1 MLHDIKI
8 RRVSPYSA
16 AQMYALVADVARY
29 REFFPYCVEST
40 ILARRKG
47 FLSARLGFAHK
58 MWRDNF
64 LSDVQLD
71 AKRHEIRVQGA
82 RGLFSQL
89 SVHWRFAPRRQGGSV
104 VRVSLHFGLAARPLA
119 FMFRSLRE
127 RMVEKAVVI
136 FEARAD
142 ALYGGSAPK
151 RAAS

>member
-1 MLHDIKI
+1 MMHDIKI
-8 RRVSPYSA
+8 NRVSPYSA

-29 REFFPYCVEST
+29 REFLPYCVEST

-71 AKRHEIRVQGA
+71 DKKYEIRARGA

-104 VRVSLHFGLAARPLA
+104 VRVSLNFGLATRALTLMFRPLRQRA
-119 FMFRSLRE
+119 
-127 RMVEKAVVI
+127 VEKAVAI

-142 ALYGGSAPK
+142 ALYGGSARK